1 MHVITGQLSVDLWTN
16 LVRSAYRPN
25 VCIEKEEDEKMIDE
39 SSESEDMETT
49 ADGGSDSIK
58 QQYFNQF
65 HFSMNSCVEKPN
77 KYVCKRM

>member
-1 MHVITGQLSVDLWTN
+1 
-16 LVRSAYRPN
+16 
-25 VCIEKEEDEKMIDE
+25 MIDE